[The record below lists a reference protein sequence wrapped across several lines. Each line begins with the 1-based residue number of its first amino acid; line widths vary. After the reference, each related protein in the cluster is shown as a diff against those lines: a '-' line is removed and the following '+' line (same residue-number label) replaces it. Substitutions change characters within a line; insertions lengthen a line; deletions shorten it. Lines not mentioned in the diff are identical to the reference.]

1 MSVALISGCGADV
14 ARLGNAKHGQA
25 LLSRLE
31 ASDSADVRASPQPAR
46 EPKELGVSGSS
57 EAPED
62 PGLNVRANQLRMWL
76 DKLMIPVH
84 PVLRG
89 AISVHAQGDVKTH
102 LPDLACFLQP
112 PCGLMAADPV
122 MTQPYAG
129 SADPLL
135 YNTSDTVS
143 LQCWILRSPVRIWAV
158 P

>member
-1 MSVALISGCGADV
+1 MAAVQMWRGW
-14 ARLGNAKHGQA
+14 GNAKHGQA

-62 PGLNVRANQLRMWL
+62 PGLNVHANQLRRWL

-89 AISVHAQGDVKTH
+89 CDLSACAGVMSTH
-102 LPDLACFLQP
+102 ICQTLACFLQP

-122 MTQPYAG
+122 MDAALCRL
-129 SADPLL
+129 S
-135 YNTSDTVS
+135 
-143 LQCWILRSPVRIWAV
+143 RSIVT
-158 P
+158 

>member
-31 ASDSADVRASPQPAR
+31 ASDSADIRASPQPAR
-46 EPKELGVSGSS
+46 EPKELGGLGSS

-62 PGLNVRANQLRMWL
+62 PGLNVRANELRRWL

-89 AISVHAQGDVKTH
+89 AISLHAQGDVVTH
-102 LPDLACFLQP
+102 LPGIAYFLQP
-112 PCGLMAADPV
+112 PHGLMTADPL
-122 MTQPYAG
+122 MRQPQAG
-129 SADPLL
+129 SADQLFHMKP
-135 YNTSDTVS
+135 DTIR
-143 LQCWILRSPVRIWAV
+143 LQCWILRSPVRIWAIS
-158 P
+158 